1 MPRMTNANARE
12 KLSSTLKQFRSI
24 TGESI
29 GVVFTWR
36 GKLATMGTENFQNL
50 IHSQKNEFCGSI
62 VGSHRETDT
71 EKFNQDKEIIDQLDG
86 DLESYSVPTL
96 RRLVSWITKRSVGKN
111 VSFWND
117 PSLVPS
123 FWPRDVEYKNIKHS
137 NKKTLCRIIRGYRRN
152 DNLGEPVN
160 GVRDRSPHIS
170 PQKTPRVVPKKFK
183 KSPEKKNIFEHHPV
197 MTPITSLPHS
207 SSYIPVSDVD
217 SSCSEGFL
225 PGFRQFEH
233 STDDVIVPTST
244 PSLVS
249 QLGITPLQPI
259 FEFSPILNQKD
270 RDQSL
275 LELSTKNTFLTDTC
289 MNTFSNRQF
298 IRAPRPSMQI
308 HHDGGLHWV
317 CSSADVEGNAT
328 VYDSLATGRTSG
340 ELDIQLALLYGL
352 SAGKMTVTFAPIQQQ
367 RGGADCRL
375 FAAAVCR
382 AIANGDDPQHIRWK
396 QNWMRSYLSDCF
408 KTETLKPF
416 PATESKQLRTK
427 ILTSSRSE
435 FKIELW
441 CLCNLPEFASSNM
454 IECSKCRQWFH
465 KPCVGLIDD
474 SNDVECFSCP
484 QCSPHRSSL
493 P

>member
-50 IHSQKNEFCGSI
+50 IHSLKNEFCGSI

-117 PSLVPS
+117 ASLVPS

-152 DNLGEPVN
+152 DNLEEPVN

-183 KSPEKKNIFEHHPV
+183 KSPEKKNKFEHHPV

-217 SSCSEGFL
+217 SSYSEGFL

-233 STDDVIVPTST
+233 STDDVIVPTTT

-298 IRAPRPSMQI
+298 VRAPRPSMQI

-317 CSSADVEGNAT
+317 CSSVDVEGNVT
-328 VYDSLATGRTSG
+328 VYDSLATDRTSE
-340 ELDIQLALLYGL
+340 ELDIQLALLYGR

-367 RGGADCRL
+367 RWCGL
-375 FAAAVCR
+375 Q
-382 AIANGDDPQHIRWK
+382 IIR
-396 QNWMRSYLSDCF
+396 
-408 KTETLKPF
+408 
-416 PATESKQLRTK
+416 
-427 ILTSSRSE
+427 
-435 FKIELW
+435 
-441 CLCNLPEFASSNM
+441 
-454 IECSKCRQWFH
+454 
-465 KPCVGLIDD
+465 G
-474 SNDVECFSCP
+474 
-484 QCSPHRSSL
+484 SSL
-493 P
+493 SCNSER